1 MLRSSTYHH
10 HGYAMA
16 LLGWGVI
23 FKGVLISGLLFDFL
37 LFLCLL
43 FQLAMR
49 VLLFGLDWRGIA
61 FGFLLDFNWSRLRLV
76 FSFGWG
82 MGWGLVLTLVFLLSL
97 TG

>member
-61 FGFLLDFNWSRLRLV
+61 FGFQLIRRETYAQGGIRGRERTDK
-76 FSFGWG
+76 
-82 MGWGLVLTLVFLLSL
+82 
-97 TG
+97 